1 MHDDAEPGGAP
12 DSPASGAPR
21 RLSALRAAAARWARP
36 ALLPLFCLQF
46 ALLDLAL
53 RRGRALHHWVSS
65 PGAAALALQS
75 ACLWVALV
83 AAAGR
88 SRGLRAALGLFAGF
102 AVAFQV
108 LFFDRFSRFLDR
120 HVARSAL
127 LSWGDVAP
135 AFYAELPRLAAVAVL
150 VGVVQIAWLF
160 GCAPR
165 LPLRRRRAALAA
177 LALLLLIPLTASS
190 QAPPDLR
197 LLDVAAS
204 LPFASPERVAVAATR
219 VPTLRSPRA
228 SLPNVVLLVTESVRA
243 DEYCSEPRPACP
255 TAPEVNALLPDRVGL
270 PQMRSLASFTVLSLS
285 ALVTGRAQNI
295 PRAELLGS
303 PTVFDALK
311 ALEPG
316 GERPYTAYW
325 SAHEAPMF
333 PWDDPKRS
341 LDSYVT
347 FETLFDQEGTST
359 NADIRLSQM
368 FRERLADL
376 PTPYFVLLHFH
387 DTHGL
392 YGFDEATAPFHPW
405 TRDVRWETM
414 PELRNAYRNAIHQQ
428 DRSIAAVM
436 RALREDPRWPDT
448 LVFFTSDHGE
458 GFGEHHAIHHGQHL
472 FDEQIHVPG
481 WVAHGEDALSA
492 EEEAALRAN
501 AKGFVTHLDV
511 VPTLLDLY
519 GLWDA
524 PELLPYVSKM
534 PGRSLLRLYSEP
546 PAAVPMTN
554 CSETFPCP
562 FNNWGMIRGD
572 HKLDAQA
579 WDAGWLC
586 RRIEGDREV
595 EAPAGDPACE
605 ALLDASRA
613 ELPELP
619 NGSPND

>member
-1 MHDDAEPGGAP
+1 MVDEKEPDGPPG
-12 DSPASGAPR
+12 SPQGPSPQGLRA
-21 RLSALRAAAARWARP
+21 RLGDALRRGRM
-36 ALLPLFCLQF
+36 LLLLLFCLQF

-53 RRGRALHHWVSS
+53 RRGRALHGAS
-65 PGAAALALQS
+65 PVGAAALALQS
-75 ACLWVALV
+75 ACLWLALV

-88 SRGLRAALGLFAGF
+88 SRGPRAALGLVAGF
-102 AVAFQV
+102 TVAFQA
-108 LFFDRFSRFLDR
+108 LFFERFSRFLDR
-120 HVARSAL
+120 RVARSAL
-127 LSWGDVAP
+127 LAWGDVAP
-135 AFYAELPRLAAVAVL
+135 ALVAELPRLALVAAL
-150 VGVVQIAWLF
+150 CGGIQLAWLRAS
-160 GCAPR
+160 AP
-165 LPLRRRRAALAA
+165 PSFFRRRPAAVAA
-177 LALLLLIPLTASS
+177 LALALLVPITASS

-204 LPFASPERVAVAATR
+204 LPFTSPEREAVAATR
-219 VPTLRSPRA
+219 VPGVRSPRT
-228 SLPNVVLLVTESVRA
+228 SLPNVVLLVSESLRA
-243 DEYCSEPRPACP
+243 DSYCSEPRASCP

-285 ALVTGRAQNI
+285 ALVTGRAQNVS
-295 PRAELLGS
+295 RAELLGS

-311 ALEPG
+311 ALEPA
-316 GERPYTAYW
+316 EARPYTAYW

-347 FETLFDQEGTST
+347 FETLFDQEGSSS

-368 FRERLADL
+368 FRERLAEL
-376 PTPYFVLLHFH
+376 PSPYFILLHFH

-392 YGFDEATAPFHPW
+392 YAFDEANAPFQPW
-405 TRDVRWETM
+405 TRDVKWETM
-414 PELRNAYRNAIHQQ
+414 PELMNAYRNAIHAQ
-428 DRSIAAVM
+428 DRSIASVM
-436 RALREDPRWPDT
+436 RALREDARWADT

-481 WVAHGEDALSA
+481 WVSHGEDVLSA
-492 EEEAALRAN
+492 EEQGALRAN
-501 AKGFVTHLDV
+501 AASFVTHLDV

-524 PELLPYVSKM
+524 PELTPHVAKM
-534 PGRSLLRLYSEP
+534 PGRSLLRSYSSP
-546 PAAVPMTN
+546 PRPVPMTN

-562 FNNWGMIRGD
+562 FNNWGMMRGD

-579 WDAGWLC
+579 WDSRWLC

-595 EAPAGDPACE
+595 SAPMDDPACE
-605 ALLDASRA
+605 ALLEASRS
-613 ELPELP
+613 EFPELP
-619 NGSPND
+619 DGSAND